1 MQHLKVECFSYFSAI
16 YSTSTLIAH
25 SQLHDSSY
33 QHNETHGWTETLLAI
48 SLNWSDSILLEKY
61 EKKKT
66 VLFLTWSVNKRQCSL
81 DACWCEKLEIFHS
94 IVIYNQQIH
103 MNNIDEMNSLS
114 SSSAFKHNNSH
125 LMTFSLK
132 VNCQGFAK
140 KEEKK
145 SRLLSSLLHSDV
157 FKKLN
162 GLHFRWFFIVFWG
175 VCLSVFSLRRSK
187 I

>member
-1 MQHLKVECFSYFSAI
+1 
-16 YSTSTLIAH
+16 
-25 SQLHDSSY
+25 
-33 QHNETHGWTETLLAI
+33 
-48 SLNWSDSILLEKY
+48 
-61 EKKKT
+61 
-66 VLFLTWSVNKRQCSL
+66 
-81 DACWCEKLEIFHS
+81 
-94 IVIYNQQIH
+94 

-125 LMTFSLK
+125 LTTFSLK

-175 VCLSVFSLRRSK
+175 VCLSVFSL
-187 I
+187 